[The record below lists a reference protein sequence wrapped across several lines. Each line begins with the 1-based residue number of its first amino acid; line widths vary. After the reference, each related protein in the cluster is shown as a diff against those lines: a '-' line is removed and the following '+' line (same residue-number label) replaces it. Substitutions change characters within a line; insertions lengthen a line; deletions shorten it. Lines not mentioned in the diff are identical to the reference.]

1 MERLDQ
7 AKQDAERS
15 TPPPAGKGKER
26 EAIPSQVRESSSI
39 YKRNILIAIT
49 TPRSTKEKWTLIS
62 RYLVLEPYFMY
73 IIWMR

>member
-39 YKRNILIAIT
+39 YERNILIGSIQ
-49 TPRSTKEKWTLIS
+49 STS
-62 RYLVLEPYFMY
+62 RPTDNHNPTEYEGEMDVDLKVPCT
-73 IIWMR
+73 